1 MMKFLKK
8 FYWAVI
14 LAFLYIPIF
23 VMITFS
29 FNESKSR
36 TVFTGFT
43 TKWYFELFNND
54 VVIEAFLTSLFVG
67 LVAATV
73 ATILGTLAAV
83 GINSMTKLQRI
94 VVINIS
100 YMPVVNPE
108 IVTAISMLLLFGI
121 FKEIFGFE
129 YGMITLLISHITF
142 CLPYVI
148 LSILPKI
155 RQMDMRVY
163 EAALDL
169 GCNPKQAFFKVVVP
183 EIMPGIVTGFL
194 IALTYSI
201 DDFVISYF
209 NGGHTQTLPVVIYS
223 MTRRKVSPDIYALS
237 AIIFIVILAILL
249 IININDVLKEKK
261 KKKQT

>member
-1 MMKFLKK
+1 MKFLKK
-8 FYWAVI
+8 FYWAFI

-43 TKWYFELFNND
+43 TQWYFELFNND
-54 VVIEAFLTSLFVG
+54 LVIEALFTSLFVAI
-67 LVAATV
+67 VSAVV
-73 ATILGTLAAV
+73 ATALGTLAAV
-83 GINSMTKLQRI
+83 GINSMTKMQRA
-94 VVINIS
+94 VVINIT

-121 FKEIFGFE
+121 LKDLFGLE
-129 YGMITLLISHITF
+129 YGIVTLLISHITF
-142 CLPYVI
+142 CVPYVV
-148 LSILPKI
+148 LSVLPKI

-169 GCNPKQAFFKVVVP
+169 GCNPNKAFFKVVIP
-183 EIMPGIVTGFL
+183 EIMPGVVTGFL
-194 IALTYSI
+194 MALTYSM
-201 DDFVISYF
+201 DDFVVSYF
-209 NGGHTQTLPVVIYS
+209 NGGHAQTLPVVIYS

-237 AIIFIVILAILL
+237 TIIFAVILTILL
-249 IININDVLKEKK
+249 IVNISDVLKEKK
-261 KKKQT
+261 LQKQK